1 MYANAATSDA
11 GLARE
16 LSNARARLAGQERQI
31 QELNHRVANSLQLAA
46 DMLVFEQLRARD
58 PLAQAALEAS
68 RSRLVAVGELHRYL
82 YEHAET
88 PSVEMSPFLAGL
100 CQAIAGSTGLVCS
113 IQSDL
118 TNVPGDMAQ
127 QLAIAI
133 NEFAINAA
141 KHAYSGKPGG
151 RLVVTSRRDG
161 HELVLTVADQG
172 KGLVDGRADGQQRQ
186 GRRLHDPRPAA
197 RPAAVGGPL
206 VPGLGRDLAQ
216 ASEAAGAIRRPL
228 RWAGPAASR
237 PLREPAPTRRSAGS
251 RRRTGSLGVGV
262 RPDGDADRGRGRAGA
277 RGRA

>member
-1 MYANAATSDA
+1 MFASAATSDP

-16 LSNARARLAGQERQI
+16 LSNARARLADQERQI
-31 QELNHRVANSLQLAA
+31 QELNHRVANSLQHAA
-46 DMLVFEQLRARD
+46 DMLVFEQLRSRD

-82 YEHAET
+82 YEHADM

-118 TNVPGDMAQ
+118 TRVPGDMAQ

-141 KHAYSGKPGG
+141 KHAYAGKPGG
-151 RLVVTSRRDG
+151 RLMVTCRRDG

-172 KGLVDGRADGQQRQ
+172 KGLSDGRSAHG
-186 GRRLHDPRPAA
+186 
-197 RPAAVGGPL
+197 
-206 VPGLGRDLAQ
+206 GLGMSIVAAIVRDLK
-216 ASEAAGAIRRPL
+216 
-228 RWAGPAASR
+228 
-237 PLREPAPTRRSAGS
+237 
-251 RRRTGSLGVGV
+251 GVLTVQG
-262 RPDGDADRGRGRAGA
+262 DRGAAFTIRAPLPSA
-277 RGRA
+277 QPNLVDRSFQSWAEA